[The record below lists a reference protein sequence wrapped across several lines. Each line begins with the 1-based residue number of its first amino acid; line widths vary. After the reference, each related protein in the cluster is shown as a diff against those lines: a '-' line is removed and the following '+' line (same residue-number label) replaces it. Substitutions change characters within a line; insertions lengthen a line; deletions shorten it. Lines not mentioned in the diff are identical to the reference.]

1 MPSEAD
7 TRARN
12 PGQGMAGNQAEEL
25 KWGDE
30 MKLKIELGESLREHL
45 LDYAK
50 QVLRMKGIPGNVKD
64 IELIAIV
71 KR

>member
-1 MPSEAD
+1 
-7 TRARN
+7 
-12 PGQGMAGNQAEEL
+12 
-25 KWGDE
+25 

-50 QVLRMKGIPGNVKD
+50 GVLRMKGIPGNVKD

-71 KR
+71 ER